1 MNRVPV
7 RNGKAC
13 TFRVVHVSGTIR
25 KVEEEAVRRAR
36 DLCFAVRA
44 DAHSA
49 AGKKLEDPLGNLFT
63 ATGAGAGAGAG
74 ATARRSTRSEV
85 AVRGLPLDQGQGQHS
100 DVEMGETS
108 DD

>member
-44 DAHSA
+44 DAHLA
-49 AGKKLEDPLGNLFT
+49 AGKKLEDPLGNLFAAT
-63 ATGAGAGAGAG
+63 AAGAG

>member
-36 DLCFAVRA
+36 DLCFAVR
-44 DAHSA
+44 DAHP
-49 AGKKLEDPLGNLFT
+49 GKVEDPLGNLFA
-63 ATGAGAGAGAG
+63 ATGAGAG